1 MKISRICSASS
12 ANTIDSFIQTLNR
25 DVEQTGIQ
33 FLIDSGWDD
42 STAKDY
48 FSCRTSYKEDS
59 SMIEVAV
66 GAELDFDELME
77 LAETLDTVINKYDEN
92 AYFDA
97 EDAGRLSAYLE
108 VPQNIEMSTVTGAKD
123 DFEIRHVDQ
132 EYDSAAT
139 SINSKKL
146 PAIYNLV
153 EFHPGELALD
163 YGGGKT
169 KM

>member
-1 MKISRICSASS
+1 
-12 ANTIDSFIQTLNR
+12 
-25 DVEQTGIQ
+25 
-33 FLIDSGWDD
+33 
-42 STAKDY
+42 
-48 FSCRTSYKEDS
+48 
-59 SMIEVAV
+59 MIEVAV